1 LAQADGT
8 GTARYALTGGAPGFL
23 AGTTHH
29 FQFLYRDGN
38 GPLPGMTDGLS
49 ITFLP

>member
-1 LAQADGT
+1 V
-8 GTARYALTGGAPGFL
+8 GAPGFL

-29 FQFLYRDGN
+29 FQFLFRDGSDS
-38 GPLPGMTDGLS
+38 GPGMTDGLS